1 MKAEN
6 CRICKGSELSV
17 ILDYGNVAL
26 ADSFL
31 NSKNEIINEKKYPLK
46 LCFCENCKHL
56 QIDEI
61 IPPELLYKN
70 YVYETGVSKSILG
83 FADDLCQKL
92 LACYYANSPQK
103 QPAVLEIASND
114 GTVLSV
120 FQDNGC
126 KVLGIDPAENLV
138 KIANSRGV
146 KSLASFFNLQNANKI
161 LEEYG
166 KWNICLARNVLAHV
180 SELHSLVNGI
190 KTVLADD
197 GFAIV
202 EVPHIKTM
210 FEQLQYD
217 QVFHEHIGFHS
228 FDSLQR
234 LFNMFD
240 MEAFDV
246 EEVWIHGG
254 SIRVYLQHKKGPR
267 AISANVL
274 KMLEMEKE
282 IGLFEKS
289 SWEDFARKVY
299 AQKTA
304 LQNELNQLISNNNK
318 IAIYGASGK
327 GQSLIQFCGLDNNT
341 IEYVVDKSSL
351 KHHKMTPGSHIP
363 IYPTEYIYE
372 NMPDVVLLCA
382 WNFADEI
389 LKQEERYISLGGKIL
404 HPLPMPHY
412 LV

>member
-1 MKAEN
+1 MRN
-6 CRICKGSELSV
+6 P
-17 ILDYGNVAL
+17 IL
-26 ADSFL
+26 
-31 NSKNEIINEKKYPLK
+31 
-46 LCFCENCKHL
+46 
-56 QIDEI
+56 
-61 IPPELLYKN
+61 
-70 YVYETGVSKSILG
+70 SKSIIG
-83 FADDLCQKL
+83 FANDLCQKA
-92 LACYYANSPQK
+92 LACHYDGSPQK
-103 QPAVLEIASND
+103 KPTVLEVASND
-114 GTVLSV
+114 GTVLSI

-126 KVLGIDPAENLV
+126 NVLGVDPAENIV
-138 KIANSRGV
+138 RIANSRGV
-146 KSLASFFNLQNANKI
+146 KSIASFFNLENANKI

-166 KWNICLARNVLAHV
+166 KWDICLARNVLAHV

-197 GFAIV
+197 GFAVV

-240 MEAFDV
+240 MEAFNV
-246 EEVWIHGG
+246 EEVWVHGG
-254 SIRVYLQHKKGPR
+254 SIRVYMQHKKGPR
-267 AISANVL
+267 DISPNVSM
-274 KMLEMEKE
+274 MLEMEKE
-282 IGLFEKS
+282 MGLLEKS

-299 AQKTA
+299 AQKSA
-304 LQNELNQLISNNNK
+304 LQKEINHLISNNKK

-327 GQSLIQFCGLDNNT
+327 GQSLIQFCELDNHI

-363 IYPTEYIYE
+363 IYPPEYIYE
-372 NMPDVVLLCA
+372 NLPDVILLCA

-389 LKQEERYISLGGKIL
+389 VNQEKKYISLGGKIL

-412 LV
+412 IA

>member
-1 MKAEN
+1 
-6 CRICKGSELSV
+6 
-17 ILDYGNVAL
+17 
-26 ADSFL
+26 
-31 NSKNEIINEKKYPLK
+31 
-46 LCFCENCKHL
+46 
-56 QIDEI
+56 
-61 IPPELLYKN
+61 
-70 YVYETGVSKSILG
+70 
-83 FADDLCQKL
+83 
-92 LACYYANSPQK
+92 
-103 QPAVLEIASND
+103 
-114 GTVLSV
+114 
-120 FQDNGC
+120 
-126 KVLGIDPAENLV
+126 
-138 KIANSRGV
+138 
-146 KSLASFFNLQNANKI
+146 
-161 LEEYG
+161 
-166 KWNICLARNVLAHV
+166 
-180 SELHSLVNGI
+180 
-190 KTVLADD
+190 
-197 GFAIV
+197 
-202 EVPHIKTM
+202 
-210 FEQLQYD
+210 
-217 QVFHEHIGFHS
+217 
-228 FDSLQR
+228 
-234 LFNMFD
+234 MFD

-289 SWEDFARKVY
+289 SWEDFARKVCT
-299 AQKTA
+299 QKIA

-327 GQSLIQFCGLDNNT
+327 GQSLIQFCGLDNNI

-372 NMPDVVLLCA
+372 NIPDVILLCA

-389 LKQEERYISLGGKIL
+389 VEQEKRFIALGGKIL